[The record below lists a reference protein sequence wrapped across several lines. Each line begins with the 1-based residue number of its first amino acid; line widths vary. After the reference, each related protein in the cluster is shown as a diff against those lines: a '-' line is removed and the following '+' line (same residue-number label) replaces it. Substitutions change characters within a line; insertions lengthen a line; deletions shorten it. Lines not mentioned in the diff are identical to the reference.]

1 MQALE
6 GLRDLPFAPSV
17 GLHQVPGT
25 DLAEETGIRVQKDDD
40 GDSDVSDLDVE
51 IARKFPSRW
60 SSRIDCEPADG
71 FHRKGS

>member
-25 DLAEETGIRVQKDDD
+25 DLAEETGIRVRDEDEE
-40 GDSDVSDLDVE
+40 SELSDLDVQL
-51 IARKFPSRW
+51 ARMFPQLRPLHF
-60 SSRIDCEPADG
+60 RY
-71 FHRKGS
+71 

>member
-25 DLAEETGIRVQKDDD
+25 DLAEEVGIRVRDEDEE
-40 GDSDVSDLDVE
+40 SELSDLDVQL
-51 IARKFPSRW
+51 ARTFDRAQSCSPR
-60 SSRIDCEPADG
+60 C
-71 FHRKGS
+71 